1 MEKIVA
7 KTAFKFILVGIINT
21 FLGSGIMFLMYNL
34 LEVNY
39 WYSSMANYI
48 IGSIV
53 SYFLNKY
60 YTFQYKK
67 RDKYAIIKFIINIVV
82 CYVISYGVMNK
93 LILYIFAKEVSIR
106 TLENISML
114 LGMSIFIILNYLGQ
128 KFYVFNNYEK
138 GKS

>member
-1 MEKIVA
+1 MEKIVD
-7 KTAFKFILVGIINT
+7 KIAFKFILVGIINT

-67 RDKYAIIKFIINIVV
+67 RDKYVIIKFIINILF
-82 CYVISYGVMNK
+82 CYIISYGAIKK
-93 LILYIFAKEVSIR
+93 LILYIFLKEASIK
-106 TLENISML
+106 TLENISMF